1 MKTNTTLMRRVSD
14 IQSALRKVYFRK
26 ALVLLLSIL
35 AFSWYSQ
42 AQIVTTLSTVNTCP
56 NTDILV
62 SINVQN
68 FTGVAAGS
76 LQFSYDTNVMS
87 PILCNYGGNWTVCYQ
102 NLNPAVNGIFLANDD
117 DGIVTVGFFVITGSI
132 NIGTGLLVNLRYHVK
147 SQNGYTDLTWNPDPQ
162 VNNYSDPNFNL
173 LAATFTGGSVFTS
186 PSISQ
191 QPNNLNLVPGGS
203 GSFTLTGVQTNSY
216 QWQVSTN
223 GGINYSDLTETAP
236 YSGVTT
242 NTLTITG
249 ATSPMSGYKF
259 RCLLTGNCP
268 APYNTTYSIPAT
280 LLVSIPLPQAFNMTG
295 GGNFCPGSSGIPV
308 GLDGSELGVG
318 YQLKRNGSNIGSP
331 VAGTGNPISFGNQ
344 NQVGTYTAEGTN
356 ITGTTPMNGQ
366 AVLGQFAQSTATM
379 YGSATICAGQ
389 QFQISITFQG
399 SKPYTVVYTNG
410 TENFTINNVSPPL
423 NTYTFNVFPT
433 TNTTY
438 SLVSVTDANG
448 CSATLSG
455 SATATVLPAPTAI
468 AGSNSPVCTGDNLE
482 LTASGGVSYFWSG
495 PNAYFSLLQN
505 PIIPNVTEVNAGTY
519 TVVVT
524 GANLCTASAST
535 LVVVYPPIPEP
546 AGEITGPVSLCQGTN
561 NVVYSTPVILNATS
575 YAWTVPA
582 GFDIISGQG
591 TTSITVNIN
600 NSAVSGNVSVYG
612 TNGCGNGDAS
622 NLAVTVNPIPA
633 VSIGSNSPV
642 CEGTTLNLNASGGAT
657 YSWTGPNGFT
667 SGQQNPVIPNV
678 TALAAGVYTVTVT
691 SAQNCVN
698 TGNTQVVVLAAPPA
712 TAGSN
717 SPICAGSTLTL
728 TSGGGTSYSWSGP
741 NGFLSNLQN
750 PFIFNATVAASGV
763 YTVTVT
769 NAQNCSK
776 TATATV
782 VVNPSPN
789 ATAGSNSPVCE
800 GNPLNLTA
808 DGGVSYSWTGPNGFT
823 SNIRIPTIP
832 LTTMLNAGLYT
843 VVVTAAN
850 QCSAIANTNVAILP
864 KPTVEVSNNGPVC
877 EGMDLELF
885 ASGGVSYSWTGPAGF
900 TTNVQNPVIT
910 GATTAN
916 SGTYNVSVTG
926 ANGCVNTG
934 STLATVYTQPTA
946 NAGGDQNIP
955 IGTSTTLQGLA
966 SGGSGSFTYSWE
978 PAALVGD
985 PTAAFTATTI
995 LTTSTEFTFA
1005 ITDQLTGCTD
1015 QDQVMVN
1022 IDYTPVSVNITVDGN
1037 TTICEG
1043 ATAWMTANAQ
1053 GGTGVYTYEWTSDP
1067 PGFTSNLMDPID
1079 IPLQT
1084 TTYYVTVSDG
1094 FSSATDQVT
1103 ITVWDFPIANAGDD
1117 QTILPGTTAQLNGS
1131 ATGGSGDYSYFWMQ
1145 DALVSN
1151 PVIPNPVTVALFTQ
1165 TDLTLRVTDNVSGCI
1180 DYDFLTIFVEGQPLG
1195 VEAGANP
1202 GETCAGEEVELAAYV
1217 TGGTGNN
1224 TFAWTSDPP
1233 GFTSSEQYPVA
1244 YPLETTTYYVEV
1256 SDGVDLA
1263 SAFVTVTVNPTP
1275 SVFNVSGGGTIC
1287 AGDSPGALI
1296 ELDGSETGF
1305 FYQLW
1310 KMIDPTTPDYPV
1322 TESIEGNGG
1331 SLSWYWD
1338 EAGLYSIFAYYGSEG
1353 CDEWMDGVAEI
1364 VVNPVPMV
1372 YYGFAGNAVCDLNGA
1387 VPLYLES
1394 SEEVGVTYYLYLDG
1408 TPTGMAVSGNGSQLL
1423 LDNVTASGTY
1433 TCLAVNGFG
1442 CESWMDMTVD
1452 VVYYP
1457 NPLAFAVTGGGS
1469 FCAGGNGVP
1478 VGLDG
1483 SETGVDYYLYRDG
1496 QPTGLVLVGN
1506 GLPLNFGIQTTAGVY
1521 TVEGMNI
1528 VPCSVWMTGAA
1539 AVVVNP
1545 LPVADA
1551 GADQSIPYGT
1561 STTLFGNPIEA
1572 PEDYTYAW
1580 EPSAYLVDA
1589 GVQNPQTVALTEPV
1603 TFSLVITNIET
1614 GCVSDADQV
1623 FVDVY
1628 GGPLS
1633 ITAWYEP
1640 LNPCAGATIQLGV
1653 DITDGS
1659 GTYDI
1664 SWTSDP
1670 VGFTSTDQYPFDT
1683 PLQTTTYT
1691 VVVNDG
1697 INTETTSVTVN
1708 VSANPLVFNLVG
1720 GGAYCAGGNGV
1731 EVTLDG
1737 SEIGVDYYL
1746 YLDGQPT
1753 GLMFAGTGLS
1763 LSFGLQTA
1771 AGSYTVQA
1779 MSMGGCTAWMASSAT
1794 VTVNPLPI
1802 ANAGPDQSILY
1813 GTSTTLAGSPIE
1825 APEDYTY
1832 AWEPIAYLVD
1842 ANVQN
1847 PQTLALTA
1855 PVNFSLVITNIET
1868 GCVSEADY
1876 VYVDVYGGPL
1886 SISAWADPTNSC
1898 AGTTVQLGVD
1908 ITDGS
1913 GVNDITWTS
1922 DPAGF
1927 SSSEQYPTDAPLQ
1940 TTTYTV
1946 VVNDGI
1952 NTETASVTVTVTPY
1966 PLAFNVGGG
1975 GGLCPEED
1983 ALITLDGSE
1992 DGMLYE
1998 LYVDGNPT
2006 GTSLLGTGSPL
2017 SFGPFATAGVYSIIA
2032 ANNSCMTNM
2041 TGSAEIFFYDIPV
2054 VITQPAD
2061 LNLMEG
2067 TGGTFSI
2074 NAGNVTAYQWQ
2085 MSTDGLTWTNVVDDA
2100 IYSGSQTAMLQLT
2113 GVTLG
2118 MNNTYFQCVL
2128 SSEFCGD
2135 YVSSTA
2141 LLNVYPYFSEILTS
2155 LPEITA
2161 CPGQLII
2168 PVHVVNMVDVAAISL
2183 AFNYDPS
2190 LLTYVGYQNLNPAIN
2205 DPYLFQA
2212 NGINGLMLLSHFTLN
2227 PSTILNGDLVELIF
2241 DYTGG
2246 YSALTW
2252 NFTNPENNQ
2261 YSDINA
2267 NLYAASFTDG
2277 SVDAVAA
2284 PPVVITQPL
2293 DATTMEGGN
2302 AYFHAFAGNDVAYQW
2317 QVYNGVEWTDL
2328 VDDAMYTGANASDLY
2343 IVNIPISMDG
2353 YLYRCI
2359 FTEPACELSTT
2370 SEEALLTV
2378 TPVITDIITTVG
2390 TGYACPGGTVTIPV
2404 DLANLEDVAA
2414 ISLTLGYNPA
2424 ALVYLG
2430 YQNLNPLFNEANVLV
2445 NAYPGYWGFSWYDLT
2460 PVSLAGGTL
2469 LELNFNYL
2477 GGYTDLAW
2485 DLTTS
2490 GNCEYND
2497 FNGDVL
2503 PAVYNNGWVDGYTV
2517 PAIVGQPAATSVT
2530 EGGNALFSVVATD
2543 ALYYAWML
2551 STDGGLTYLPLS
2563 DNAMYAGTA
2572 TADLQVNGVDLTMNG
2587 YLYAC
2592 QVSND
2597 NCQIMSAG
2605 AALTVIPVIEEIVT
2619 TVGTAFA
2626 CPGAEVVIP
2635 VTVTNLEEVAAISL
2649 TLGYNPASL
2658 VYTGYQNLNP
2668 QFDASDVLINAYPG
2682 YWGFSWYSLTPVN
2695 LLYGTLLDLVFTY
2708 TGGYTDLAWDLTTSG
2723 NCEYNDFNGDVLPAV
2738 YNDGW
2743 VDGYMVPN
2751 ILGQPADISV
2761 TDGDNASFSVT
2772 ATDALTYAWMLS
2784 TDGGL
2789 TYMPLSDNAMYSGTG
2804 TPMLQITGV
2813 NIGMNGYLYACQ
2825 ISNENCTIMTDPAL
2839 LTVNPFIQDILTT
2852 AGSGV
2857 GCPSDQVIIPVEGQ
2871 YLYNVAA
2878 ISLVLNYDPAV
2889 AVYTGY
2895 QNLNPAFNVNDIIIN
2910 NVPGSWFFSW
2920 YSIIPVNI
2928 SGGNLIELVFDYS
2941 GGYTDLTWDV
2951 ATPGN
2956 CEYNDF
2962 NGDILPAQYFNG
2974 SIGPNGAF
2982 PSITGQPADVTITDL
2997 DNASFSVT
3005 AVNGFSYQWQG
3016 STDGGM
3022 SWAGLS
3028 DGGVYSGVNTSEL
3041 LLTAVPIAMDDY
3053 QYRCI
3058 VSGDFCSVT
3067 SDAAV
3072 LNVLPLGGIIETSL
3086 PEMVACPGDQ
3096 VIIPIAAQYVYNI
3109 AAISLTMDYDPAVLT
3124 YEGYQNE
3131 NPQLEPGEL
3140 NIFSIPGEW
3149 KLSWFSLIPVNVGIG
3164 NLLELVFTYHGGYT
3178 DLTWDLSTPGNCEYN
3193 DFDGNILPA
3202 VYFNGSIGPNGYI
3215 PTYSSV
3221 PADMTVTHGDNAQFS
3236 VTSPDALYYQWQVSP
3251 DGGNTWINLMNDIH
3265 YSGVTTPDL
3274 MITDALYLFNAY
3286 QYRCLLTTEICSIP
3300 TPYATLTV
3308 LPVPFTIITTAQS
3321 VSACPGTEIIVPV
3334 TVEDLYN
3341 VASISLTMNY
3351 DPSVIEYVNFQNLHP
3366 ALSSGLISPT
3376 SGQFIFSW
3384 YSLLPASV
3392 GDGTIVE
3399 LIFNYF
3405 GGTTDMTWDLLTQ
3418 GYCEYT
3424 DFNGDPLAA
3433 TFVNGTVSS
3442 AELLPT
3448 ILTQPMAT
3456 GGFAG
3461 DPAGFSVVAQD
3472 ATAYQWQVSADGGV
3486 SWTDLTDDGNYSG
3499 TQSDMLSI
3507 AQMDYLWDGN
3517 LYRVIVYGTCG
3528 WFVNSDPASLTV
3540 VLQPTIVTTAGNAEE
3555 CSGQLVIPV
3564 TAQNFTNVAA
3574 MSLTLNFDNNL
3585 FDYVGY
3591 QNVHP
3596 AFDPGLLSIN
3606 ALNGQVLAGYFTI
3619 NPLFIGDDMLFELVF
3634 TSTGGYTGLSW
3645 DVVTPGACEY
3655 QTIQGYII
3663 PVSFVDGSLLSHP
3676 LPVVSLDPVDPMC
3689 VDAEAVSLYG
3699 SPAGGVYTG
3708 AGVMNDMFYPADA
3721 GVGTWTLTY
3730 TYTDEF
3736 GCVNFATTDVT
3747 VNPLP
3752 VVTMEPVAPVCVD
3765 ADPIQLV
3772 GDPQGGVFSGTGVI
3786 NDMFYPADA
3795 GAGTWTVFYTY
3806 TDGNGCVNMTTQD
3819 ITVYPLPV
3827 VTLEPLAPV
3836 CVDADPLTLTGDPV
3850 GGVYTGAG
3858 VMNDMFY
3865 PADAGVGTWTI
3876 TYTYTDGNGCVNFA
3890 TQDITVNDLPV
3901 VTLEPLAPV
3910 CVDADPVTLTG
3921 DPVGGVY
3928 SGTGVMNDMFYPAD
3942 AGVGTWTITYTYT
3955 DGNGCVNFATQ
3966 DITVNDLP
3974 VVTLEPLAPV
3984 CVDADPVTLTGNPA
3998 GGVYSG
4004 AGVMNDMFYPA
4015 DAGVGTWTITYTYT
4029 DGNGCVNFATQD
4041 ITVNALPL
4049 VTLDPLAPVCLNGDP
4064 VALNGSP
4071 AGGIYSGTGVMNDM
4085 FYPADAGVGTWTI
4098 TYTYTDGNGC
4108 TSFATQDITVN
4119 DLPTYSYEL
4128 SATEVCLGEAV
4139 TWTNH
4144 FTGQAPWTVSF
4155 AFNGVPSSFTTSDN
4169 PEIYSEVLPETTLY
4183 ETFTVTDGNGC
4194 TNDAVSATLI
4204 TVYPLTSIETSPVG
4218 VAMDEGGNA
4227 FFSVVALN
4235 ATNYQWQISM
4245 DGGISWSDL
4254 VDDAV
4259 YSGVNTADLTITGVD
4274 YFMNGDQFRCI
4285 VSGICPPPVTS
4296 EAATLTVYPVIITIA
4311 GDVEQCAGQVI
4322 VPVNVI
4328 HLYEVAALSL
4338 SLDYDDD
4345 VLEFAGY
4352 QNMNP
4357 AFDGGFY
4364 LIDAFNSQVKI
4375 GYFGITPVD
4384 LGDALMV
4391 EIIFNTTGGYTDLN
4405 WDYLTV
4411 GNCEYHNING
4421 VPITSQYINGSV
4433 LAHPIPE
4440 LTQQAEPAVICFGDE
4455 TTVTYQF
4462 TGTGPWTIVYTVQSG
4477 NNPPEEFTVAQND
4490 SPWTFTIA
4498 PQETTTYTI
4507 LSITDVYGCTGTGFD
4522 PLTITVNELPTHL
4535 FTVSDTEVCY
4545 GDEVTFVDYYTGTA
4559 PWTVEYLDN
4568 GVPATWTTYD
4578 NPDTWTGPFFETTVY
4593 EYLTLTDG
4601 NGCSVVL
4608 NETITITV
4616 NPLPIVSLEPLA
4628 PVCIDAD
4635 PVLLTGTPAGGI
4647 YSGTGVTNDM
4657 FYPAD
4662 AGVGT
4667 WTITYTYTDEN
4678 GCVNFATQD
4687 ITVNPLPVVSLEPL
4701 APVCVDA
4708 DPVTLVGDP
4717 IGGVYSGNGVMNDM
4731 FYPAVAGAGTWTI
4744 TYTYT
4749 DGNGCVS
4756 FATQDIT
4763 VNPLPVV
4770 TLEPLAPVCVDA
4782 DPVALVGDPIGGV
4795 YSGNGVMNDMFYPA
4809 VAGVGTWT
4817 ITYTYTDG
4825 NGCVSFATQDI
4836 IVNPLPVVSLEP
4848 LAPVCVDAD
4857 PVALVGDPIGG
4868 VYSGNGVMNDMF
4880 YPAVAGVGTWTITYT
4895 FTDGNG
4901 CVSFAT
4907 QDITV
4912 NPLPVVTLEPLAPVC
4927 VDADPVT
4934 LTGSPV
4940 GGVYSGNGVMNDMF
4954 YPADAGVGTWTITYT
4969 YTDGNGCVSFATQDI
4984 TVNPL
4989 PVVTLEPLAPVCVD
5003 AAPVALLG
5011 SPVGGVYTGAGVMN
5025 DMFYP
5030 ADAGVG
5036 TWTITYT
5043 YTDGNGCVSFATQ
5056 DITVNPLPIVTLEPL
5071 APVCVDA
5078 DPVTLVGSPV
5088 GGVYTGAGVMN
5099 DMFYPADA
5107 GVGTWTITYTF
5118 TDGNGCVNFATQDI
5132 TVNPLPVVT
5141 LEPLAPVCVDADPV
5155 TLVGSPVGGV
5165 YSGNGVMNDMFY
5177 PADAGVG
5184 TWTITYTYTDGNGCV
5199 NFATQDIT
5207 VNPLPVVTLEPL
5219 APVCVDADP
5228 VTLTGSPVGGVYT
5241 GAGVMNDMFY
5251 PADAGVGTWT
5261 ITYTY
5266 TDGNGCV
5273 NFATQDITVNPLPI
5287 VTLEP
5292 LAPVCVDADPVTLVG
5307 SPVGGVYTGAGV
5319 MNDMFY
5325 PADAGVGTWT
5335 ITYTYTDGNGCVN
5348 FATQNITVNPLPV
5361 VTLEPL
5367 APVCVDADPV
5377 TLVGSPVGGV
5387 YTGAGVMNDMF
5398 YPADAGVG
5406 TWTITY
5412 TYTDGNGCVNF
5423 ATQDITVN
5431 PLPVVTLEP
5440 LAPVCVDAD
5449 PVTLTGSPVGGVYT
5463 GAGVMNDMFYPA
5475 DAGVG
5480 TWTITY
5486 TYTDGNGCVSF
5497 ATQDI
5502 TVNPLPIVTL
5512 EPLAPV
5518 CVDADPVTLVGSPV
5532 GGVYTGA
5539 GVMND
5544 MFYPA
5549 DAGVGTW
5556 TITYT
5561 YTDGN
5566 GCVNFATQDITVNP
5580 LPIVTLEPLAP
5591 VCLDA
5596 DPVMLTGNPSG
5607 GTYSGTGV
5615 LNNMFYPYN
5624 AGVGTWTITYTYTD
5638 GNGCTSFATQDITVY
5653 PIATVTL
5660 DPLPEVCI
5668 DADPVVLNGLPAGG
5682 VYSGIGVVG
5691 NMFYPAQAGAGN
5703 WTITYT
5709 YTNEF
5714 GCTNFATQDILVHA
5728 LPVVTLDPLADVCVD
5743 ADPVAL
5749 SGLPLGGVYSG
5760 TGVINNMFYPA
5771 DAGVGTWTITY
5782 TYTDMY
5788 GCVNSDS
5795 RTITV
5800 NVLPEIYTVFGDG
5813 AYCAGGNGLPV
5824 GLAMSQIGFDYQLY
5838 LDGIYTGQTV
5848 AGTGSVISFGN
5859 QISGGVYTV
5868 YAVNPITGC
5877 DNWMD
5882 GSATIVVNPV
5892 PSVFAGGMT
5901 VICSGQSTTLNATV
5915 VGGTAPFNYTWTP
5928 ATGLSNPAILN
5939 PVATPLNTT
5948 FYTLV
5953 VTDINGCVDADNA
5966 LIVVNPTPNVNAG
5979 LDKTI
5984 LLGTSTPMTASVIGG
5999 LPPYT
6004 YLWTPAT
6011 GLSNPNVLNPVASP
6025 LLTTT
6030 YMLQVTD
6037 SRGCTGVDYVTITV
6051 TNIPLG
6057 YDISGLVTY
6066 DNIVSTP
6073 LSNVTVNLA
6082 SGAPVGTTVTNL
6094 SGQYAFSTL
6103 PNGNYTTTASSTKPW
6118 GGGNAID
6125 ALLISRHFQ
6134 NLQPLAGLRLLAGD
6148 VDGNGVVNANDA
6160 LIVMRRSV
6168 LLITSFPSVPDW
6180 IFETKNVTLNNAHV
6194 FNNFLGLCYG
6204 DVNGSY
6210 IPPAKTGP
6218 SVALDNAGSLA
6229 VNSFSEFDLPVYAAK
6244 AMDVA
6249 AASLTLTIP
6258 TGLEVVD
6265 LKLNANPGRSYL
6277 VYNIAGNKLMIEWF
6291 SDASSVA
6298 LAAGD
6303 ALFTMTV
6310 RSTAT
6315 QSDEFFFGIEGESVL
6330 GDQDARI
6337 IENAHIRIPKV
6348 KILETGYTLGNN
6360 YPNPFSHTS
6369 QISYSLPESADV
6381 VLTVYNAL
6389 GAVAVEV
6396 LRATQQ
6402 EGTYT
6407 VDFDG
6412 SQLPQGVYMYRLTA
6426 TGTNGKFE
6434 AVRRMVISR

>member
-1 MKTNTTLMRRVSD
+1 MRRVSD

-3921 DPVGGVY
+3921 
-3928 SGTGVMNDMFYPAD
+3928 
-3942 AGVGTWTITYTYT
+3942 
-3955 DGNGCVNFATQ
+3955 
-3966 DITVNDLP
+3966 
-3974 VVTLEPLAPV
+3974 
-3984 CVDADPVTLTGNPA
+3984 NPA

-4782 DPVALVGDPIGGV
+4782 DPV
-4795 YSGNGVMNDMFYPA
+4795 
-4809 VAGVGTWT
+4809 
-4817 ITYTYTDG
+4817 
-4825 NGCVSFATQDI
+4825 
-4836 IVNPLPVVSLEP
+4836 
-4848 LAPVCVDAD
+4848 
-4857 PVALVGDPIGG
+4857 
-4868 VYSGNGVMNDMF
+4868 
-4880 YPAVAGVGTWTITYT
+4880 
-4895 FTDGNG
+4895 
-4901 CVSFAT
+4901 
-4907 QDITV
+4907 
-4912 NPLPVVTLEPLAPVC
+4912 
-4927 VDADPVT
+4927 T

-4940 GGVYSGNGVMNDMF
+4940 GGVYSGN
-4954 YPADAGVGTWTITYT
+4954 
-4969 YTDGNGCVSFATQDI
+4969 
-4984 TVNPL
+4984 
-4989 PVVTLEPLAPVCVD
+4989 
-5003 AAPVALLG
+5003 
-5011 SPVGGVYTGAGVMN
+5011 
-5025 DMFYP
+5025 
-5030 ADAGVG
+5030 
-5036 TWTITYT
+5036 
-5043 YTDGNGCVSFATQ
+5043 
-5056 DITVNPLPIVTLEPL
+5056 
-5071 APVCVDA
+5071 
-5078 DPVTLVGSPV
+5078 
-5088 GGVYTGAGVMN
+5088 
-5099 DMFYPADA
+5099 
-5107 GVGTWTITYTF
+5107 
-5118 TDGNGCVNFATQDI
+5118 
-5132 TVNPLPVVT
+5132 
-5141 LEPLAPVCVDADPV
+5141 
-5155 TLVGSPVGGV
+5155 
-5165 YSGNGVMNDMFY
+5165 
-5177 PADAGVG
+5177 
-5184 TWTITYTYTDGNGCV
+5184 
-5199 NFATQDIT
+5199 
-5207 VNPLPVVTLEPL
+5207 
-5219 APVCVDADP
+5219 
-5228 VTLTGSPVGGVYT
+5228 
-5241 GAGVMNDMFY
+5241 
-5251 PADAGVGTWT
+5251 
-5261 ITYTY
+5261 
-5266 TDGNGCV
+5266 
-5273 NFATQDITVNPLPI
+5273 
-5287 VTLEP
+5287 
-5292 LAPVCVDADPVTLVG
+5292 
-5307 SPVGGVYTGAGV
+5307 
-5319 MNDMFY
+5319 
-5325 PADAGVGTWT
+5325 
-5335 ITYTYTDGNGCVN
+5335 
-5348 FATQNITVNPLPV
+5348 
-5361 VTLEPL
+5361 
-5367 APVCVDADPV
+5367 
-5377 TLVGSPVGGV
+5377 
-5387 YTGAGVMNDMF
+5387 
-5398 YPADAGVG
+5398 
-5406 TWTITY
+5406 
-5412 TYTDGNGCVNF
+5412 
-5423 ATQDITVN
+5423 
-5431 PLPVVTLEP
+5431 
-5440 LAPVCVDAD
+5440 
-5449 PVTLTGSPVGGVYT
+5449 
-5463 GAGVMNDMFYPA
+5463 GVMNDMFYPA